1 MSYKDL
7 TTTDLALN
15 NLKRKPL
22 RTAGLIV
29 IVGLLSFV
37 LFGGS
42 ILSVNL
48 KNGLDSTKSRF
59 GADLM
64 VVPLDAEAEAE
75 GILIKGEP
83 NYFYFDKSLIDK
95 LSNVQGIESLTS
107 QFYLTSSNQDCCD
120 IPVQFIGF
128 EPDTDFTVQP
138 WIEKVYDG
146 RVNDGSLIVGSD
158 IDVEN
163 GSSLKFFDKEY
174 PVAAKLEETGTGLDQ
189 AVFANMNTLKG
200 MFLAAKEKG
209 LSFTENVDPE
219 TAVSSVMIKI
229 KDGYETDDVIH
240 NIRVKTDGL
249 QIVKTKSMLSDI
261 AESLGTFIWFI
272 YIFAVMLLLLAL
284 IVLSVVFSITVN
296 ERKKE
301 FAVIRA
307 LGGTKRFV
315 LAVIFKESL
324 GISVSGGI
332 AGILAAAIVLFPFST
347 YIADNIGLPYLNPN
361 TSIIILIL
369 ALSLLISFASGPIA
383 AIRSAVRISKTETY
397 LTMREEE

>member
-1 MSYKDL
+1 MSYKAL
-7 TTTDLALN
+7 TSTDLALK

-22 RTAGLIV
+22 RTAGLII

-64 VVPLDAEAEAE
+64 IIPLDAEADAE

-83 NYFYFDKSLIDK
+83 NYFYFDKSLVAEIKDI
-95 LSNVQGIESLTS
+95 QGIESS
-107 QFYLTSSNQDCCD
+107 SPQFYMTSLNQDCCD
-120 IPVQFIGF
+120 VPVQFIGF

-138 WIEKVYDG
+138 WIEEVYAG
-146 RVNDGSLIVGSD
+146 RVNDGALIVGSD
-158 IDVEN
+158 INVEN
-163 GSSLKFFDKEY
+163 GVSLQFFDKEY

-189 AVFANMNTLKG
+189 AVFANMNTLKDL
-200 MFLAAKEKG
+200 FSAAKEKG
-209 LSFTENVDPE
+209 LSFTENVAPE
-219 TAVSSVMIKI
+219 TSVSSVMVKI
-229 KDGYETDDVIH
+229 KAGYDADEVIH

-249 QIVKTKSMLSDI
+249 QIVKTKSMLSGI
-261 AESLGTFIWFI
+261 AETLGAFTWFI
-272 YIFAVMLLLLAL
+272 YIFQAMLLLLAL

-301 FAVIRA
+301 FSVIRA

-315 LAVIFKESL
+315 MAVIFKESL
-324 GISVSGGI
+324 GISISGGI
-332 AGILAAAIVLFPFST
+332 AGVLTAAIVLFPFNT
-347 YIADNIGLPYLNPN
+347 YIADSIGLPYLNPN
-361 TSIIILIL
+361 ISVIILIL
-369 ALSLLISFASGPIA
+369 ALSLIISFASGPIA
-383 AIRSAVRISKTETY
+383 AIRFAVRINKAEAY

>member
-1 MSYKDL
+1 MSYKAL
-7 TTTDLALN
+7 TSTHLALK

-22 RTAGLIV
+22 RTAGLII

-48 KNGLDSTKSRF
+48 KNGLDSMKSRF

-64 VVPLDAEAEAE
+64 IIPLDAEADVE

-83 NYFYFDKSLIDK
+83 NYFYFDKSLVAEITDI
-95 LSNVQGIESLTS
+95 QGIESSSL
-107 QFYLTSSNQDCCD
+107 QFYLTSSNQGCCD

-128 EPDTDFTVQP
+128 DPDTDFTVQP
-138 WIEKVYDG
+138 WIEKVYNG
-146 RVNDGSLIVGSD
+146 KVNDGALIVGSD
-158 IDVEN
+158 INVEN
-163 GSSLKFFDKEY
+163 GSTLQFFDKEY

-189 AVFANMNTLKG
+189 AVFANMNTLKDL
-200 MFLAAKEKG
+200 FSAAQEKG
-209 LSFTENVDPE
+209 LSFTENVNPE
-219 TAVSSVMIKI
+219 TSVSSIMIKI
-229 KDGYETDDVIH
+229 KEGYDADEVIH

-249 QIVKTKSMLSDI
+249 QIVKTKSMLSGI
-261 AESLGTFIWFI
+261 AETLGAFIWFI
-272 YIFAVMLLLLAL
+272 YILAAMLLLLAL

-301 FAVIRA
+301 FSIIRA

-324 GISVSGGI
+324 GISISGGI
-332 AGILAAAIVLFPFST
+332 AGVLIAAIVLFPFNT

-361 TSIIILIL
+361 ISVIIMIL
-369 ALSLLISFASGPIA
+369 ALSLIVSFASGPIA
-383 AIRSAVRISKTETY
+383 AIRSAVRISKAEAY
-397 LTMREEE
+397 LTMCEEE